1 MVIKRTMS
9 LWLST
14 RGRSATHSTTANV
27 WKHFFFFLHGGGAYW
42 HLVGRGH
49 GSCCTSY
56 NDEESPLTIN
66 DLFQTDKS
74 AEVKNLSS
82 MVESKEV
89 V

>member
-1 MVIKRTMS
+1 M
-9 LWLST
+9 
-14 RGRSATHSTTANV
+14 
-27 WKHFFFFLHGGGAYW
+27 HGGGAYC

-49 GSCCTSY
+49 ASCCTSY

-74 AEVKNLSS
+74 ADVKNLSS
-82 MVESKEV
+82 RVQSKEV